1 MADQSEQPTTSALPF
16 EPITILI
23 GLIRRWKIFVLIF
36 FLSVV
41 LGVIAAY
48 LLGSQT
54 YEAENISL
62 YKVGDSKDQGTSRYP
77 PLSTQVQMVK
87 IPSNLRAVAEKLQLR
102 TSMKALNAAFQVKV
116 EKKTSLMYIIADWSS
131 PRMAA
136 DLANALRDVFFEN
149 QIRLIKADSGK
160 DIKDLEV
167 RLAKA
172 GADLKEADNTLQ
184 GFLADNKVVD
194 LGREVQVSFDR
205 LSTLEVSLS
214 TSKNEKETL
223 VIQRQ
228 TLVDRMEQL
237 KSQIEKEQF
246 TTPQTKGL
254 ADLNIRIERLRR
266 AISDD
271 KEQRKSSVEL
281 TRDEL
286 AYERAKELISK
297 GLISRQEFE
306 KAEAEYQSQKVKA
319 VDTEE
324 IAEWKR
330 QLKALES
337 EVIPPKEDF
346 KSPTQELYRSLQVK
360 LMDSDLKELS
370 LEKQISY
377 VEDQI
382 TSVKHKLEVLTKL
395 QRDQAVLT
403 KEVALR
409 EGRKKDL
416 ENQLEK
422 ARKDFETTDAG
433 FVVVS
438 HAQPPTQSIKSNR
451 KIYFAAVTF
460 LGIVLGW
467 SVILAAELL
476 DTTIKSAAE
485 VQSKF
490 GRPVFGIIPKFR
502 SDQDLFP
509 DNPNFELIE
518 MFRII
523 SVRVRRSIP
532 KRGARILIT
541 SAERWEGRTLVTAN
555 LAACLGRQDER
566 VLVMDGQVRPIQ
578 SQLDLRYMIAE
589 KEKPLKGLGEW
600 LSFEALRSEEIVWPT
615 VLPGVECLPRVE
627 AAVTPDLLGSTRMH
641 ELMDELSQQFSIILV
656 DGPPVS
662 TQVDVELIAQWCD
675 AVVFVVRSRACPS
688 SALKRSVDR
697 IKDTNIQL
705 AGFIVNDVDQLY
717 LRWA

>member
-1 MADQSEQPTTSALPF
+1 
-16 EPITILI
+16 
-23 GLIRRWKIFVLIF
+23 
-36 FLSVV
+36 
-41 LGVIAAY
+41 
-48 LLGSQT
+48 
-54 YEAENISL
+54 
-62 YKVGDSKDQGTSRYP
+62 
-77 PLSTQVQMVK
+77 
-87 IPSNLRAVAEKLQLR
+87 
-102 TSMKALNAAFQVKV
+102 
-116 EKKTSLMYIIADWSS
+116 
-131 PRMAA
+131 
-136 DLANALRDVFFEN
+136 
-149 QIRLIKADSGK
+149 
-160 DIKDLEV
+160 
-167 RLAKA
+167 
-172 GADLKEADNTLQ
+172 
-184 GFLADNKVVD
+184 
-194 LGREVQVSFDR
+194 
-205 LSTLEVSLS
+205 VSLS